1 MSMLLKI
8 VSLTIVF
15 AAVLAGGA
23 VVKNQVPLTDPPG
36 LVKRLAIYLTRN
48 SARTRADHE
57 LPELR
62 SRAYALPPQ
71 RVFELAVQAAQ
82 DAGWRIVDRDA
93 GGRNLR
99 VVASTPWLRFKDDI
113 HIALGEAPEGGTAT
127 AIESRS
133 RVGRAD
139 FGANI
144 AHIIE
149 LHRRLDALA
158 G

>member
-48 SARTRADHE
+48 SAHTRADHE

-62 SRAYALPPQ
+62 SRAYALPPE
-71 RVFELAVQAAQ
+71 RVFELAVQAATE
-82 DAGWRIVDRDA
+82 AGWRIVDRDA
-93 GGRNLR
+93 GRRALR
-99 VVASTPWLRFKDDI
+99 AVASTPWLRFKDDI
-113 HIALGEAPEGGTAT
+113 HIELGQGPDGGTAV